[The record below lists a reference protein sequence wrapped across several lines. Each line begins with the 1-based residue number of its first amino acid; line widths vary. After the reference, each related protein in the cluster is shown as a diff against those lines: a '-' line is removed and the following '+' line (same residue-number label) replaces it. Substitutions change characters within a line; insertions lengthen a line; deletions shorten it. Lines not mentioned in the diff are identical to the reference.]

1 MFANNGGYSYLNR
14 MNQNFS
20 GASFSDKTYP
30 TGPNVL
36 NGIHN
41 GPQAANAS
49 VLSFLK
55 GGGVSKRHK
64 INRRKI
70 KNISNKYKMSS
81 RRIKSHKRSLRK
93 RLSKRC
99 LKGGTCSKR
108 GGGRRRTRTRKHV
121 RFSKRASMK
130 GGSTVAYGLANG
142 LPSALSALAN
152 PMPFTRVGGVC
163 NITNHFTGKNV

>member
-14 MNQNFS
+14 MNQDFS

-36 NGIHN
+36 NGIHS
-41 GPQAANAS
+41 GAQAANAS
-49 VLSFLK
+49 ILK
-55 GGGVSKRHK
+55 LNGGGGSKRHK

-99 LKGGTCSKR
+99 LKGGTSSRK
-108 GGGRRRTRTRKHV
+108 GGGRRRTRKHV

-152 PMPFTRVGGVC
+152 PMPFIRVDGASC
-163 NITNHFTGKNV
+163 QPYNHYTGKNVL